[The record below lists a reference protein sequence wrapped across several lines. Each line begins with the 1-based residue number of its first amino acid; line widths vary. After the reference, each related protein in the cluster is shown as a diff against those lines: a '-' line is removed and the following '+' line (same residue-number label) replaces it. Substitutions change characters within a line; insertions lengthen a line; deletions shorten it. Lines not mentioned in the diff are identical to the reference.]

1 MLDRYLKY
9 AFFSFLLLSA
19 AFLAFEAG
27 EKGGDSLPKSASQKL
42 FKSFPDLKEDF
53 QKQMQVQTQNEN
65 TLPEASQKD
74 EKNKKEEE
82 VKKDKQSTNGFTH
95 EVFVSEGN
103 AKMSQSP
110 VNRLDTFGTTFIA
123 SEKSVDRKRDRK
135 ILLPQ
140 ISNAYIPVY
149 HTPQGVM
156 VINSQ
161 VSVNEYGRQYEIH
174 LYDETGKNFQG
185 TFVSEP
191 SFEFPFQGLPKFH
204 AVNEEQFTQSSR
216 YFVFRDISSQSTQK
230 LLHSEPFVS
239 SLIQSSS
246 RDTLDQKAFLGKDS
260 NSNLKMY
267 QLYPGVYVGEINL
280 N

>member
-27 EKGGDSLPKSASQKL
+27 EKGGDALPKSASQKL
-42 FKSFPDLKEDF
+42 FKSFPALKEDF

-65 TLPEASQKD
+65 ATKEASEKD
-74 EKNKKEEE
+74 EKDKKEEDS
-82 VKKDKQSTNGFTH
+82 KKDKQSENGFTR
-95 EVFVSEGN
+95 EVFVAEGN
-103 AKMSQSP
+103 SKMSPNP
-110 VNRLDTFGTTFIA
+110 VNRLDTFGTTLIA
-123 SEKSVDRKRDRK
+123 SEKPVDRKRDRK

-140 ISNAYIPVY
+140 ISNAYIPAY

-156 VINSQ
+156 VVNRQ

-174 LYDETGKNFQG
+174 MYDETGKKFQG
-185 TFVSEP
+185 SFVSEA
-191 SFEFPFQGLPKFH
+191 SLEFPFQGLPKFH

-230 LLHSEPFVS
+230 LLNSEPFVS

-246 RDTLDQKAFLGKDS
+246 RNTLDQKSYLGQDP

-267 QLYPGVYVGEINL
+267 QLYPGVYMGE
-280 N
+280 